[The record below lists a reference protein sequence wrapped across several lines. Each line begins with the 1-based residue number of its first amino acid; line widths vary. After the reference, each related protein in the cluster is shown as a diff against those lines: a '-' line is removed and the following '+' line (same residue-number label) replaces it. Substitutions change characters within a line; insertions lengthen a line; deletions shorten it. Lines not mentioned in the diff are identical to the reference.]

1 MACEVNNEVNNDN
14 SVNSVNSVNREVNN
28 VKNHL
33 EILEKK
39 IDEIDLKL
47 ITILE
52 LLQND
57 IRPNCKKM
65 SSHIDF
71 VDVVYEN
78 VKNPLGYICSKVGKL
93 TDNETYNLEDKSS

>member
-1 MACEVNNEVNNDN
+1 MDSEVNSEVNSD
-14 SVNSVNSVNREVNN
+14 NREVNS
-28 VKNHL
+28 VKKHL
-33 EILEKK
+33 EVLEKK

-57 IRPNCKKM
+57 IRPNCNKM

-71 VDVVYEN
+71 VDKVYEN
-78 VKNPLGYICSKVGKL
+78 VKNPLGYICSKVTKL
-93 TDNETYNLEDKSS
+93 TDNEMYDLEDRSS

>member
-1 MACEVNNEVNNDN
+1 MDSEVNSDN
-14 SVNSVNSVNREVNN
+14 REVNSVNSV
-28 VKNHL
+28 KKHL

-39 IDEIDLKL
+39 IGEIDLKL

-93 TDNETYNLEDKSS
+93 SDNETHALTGK

>member
-1 MACEVNNEVNNDN
+1 MACEVNSEVNNIN
-14 SVNSVNSVNREVNN
+14 SVNSD
-28 VKNHL
+28 KKHL
-33 EILEKK
+33 DILEKK

-71 VDVVYEN
+71 VDKVYEN
-78 VKNPLGYICSKVGKL
+78 VKNPLGYICSKVTKL
-93 TDNETYNLEDKSS
+93 SDNETYDLEDRSS